1 MADNTIKTDNSYLAD
16 KVGLRAGNLPAGKII
31 TVLDCFAG
39 SGRIWRAV
47 KRRHPGK
54 DIRVLAMDKKNIGF
68 HLPGDNL
75 AWLKSMD
82 LSRFNVIDLDAY
94 GVPYE
99 QLKIILGRGYTGTVF
114 VTFIQTI
121 FGQMPKGLLIDIG
134 FTDAMIYKA
143 PALLNAR
150 GFDHF
155 IEWLAGYGVKSII
168 RRDHAKKHYICF
180 SL

>member
-1 MADNTIKTDNSYLAD
+1 MTDKVKTDNSYLAD
-16 KVGLRAGNLPAGKII
+16 KVGLRAEHLPAGHTI

-47 KRRHPGK
+47 KRRHPKK
-54 DIRVLAMDKKNIGF
+54 DIRILAMDKKNIGF

-82 LSRFNVIDLDAY
+82 LSKFNVIDLDAY

-99 QLKIILGRGYTGTVF
+99 QLKIILDRGYKGIVF
-114 VTFIQTI
+114 VTFIQSV
-121 FGQMPKGLLIDIG
+121 FVKMPSGLLHDVG
-134 FTDAMIYKA
+134 FTDAMIDKA

-150 GFDHF
+150 GFDRF
-155 IEWLAGYGVKSII
+155 AEWLAGYGVKSMFH
-168 RRDHAKKHYICF
+168 RSHARKHYICF